1 MTTSDKILFDNF
13 PFHGVH
19 FHKIPVGGKGEAVG
33 DCPFCGKSEH
43 LFVQK
48 ATSQWKC
55 HKCGKEGNAYSFLRE
70 HHAKALKQTK
80 GTDYEALASARPGI
94 HPAEAKLFKLAYD
107 RPKHRWLFPVTNG
120 QNALVNLRVWDG
132 FAAKP
137 AVISS
142 PACKLHLF
150 GTSDLKSVGP
160 IWLCEG
166 EWDALALAHL
176 FSKVGVDLGTNS
188 ILAVPGASYN
198 LDKDKEVFRGREVY
212 LCYDNDPPGVDG
224 QAKAKQTLEKVTK
237 QIHAIRWPTDLPA
250 GYDIRDYVA
259 ERSASRTSLKNA
271 WKGLQDLFKLSE
283 APTKTTKLPNVTD
296 FPSLVKEFHKVLH
309 LKQNQIDAL
318 ALSVAVCFSQ
328 KLHGDPLWLFLVGPA
343 GSGKSEMLMAF
354 SSLEEMVYFV
364 SRLTSETLISGYS
377 SGDEDPSLLSRLGNR
392 CLVVKDF
399 TTVKGM
405 GIDRQEDLFSILRDA
420 YDGKVDRP
428 YGNNVERN
436 YTDCQFP
443 MLAGI
448 THVVHGDNRASV
460 GERFLKFEILAADH
474 DVDKHI
480 FSAMSHATVDVTKA
494 ARNDAQLRDAVFA
507 FFLNRDLKDFKL
519 APIINTPWAD
529 KIIALSHVVAV
540 ARTKADHGTKPIPE
554 TPTRI
559 ASQLAKLSQ
568 CLAWVHG
575 EPKIT
580 DDVFRVVKKTASD
593 TAIGWTIET
602 LSALASLPEKSP
614 GLGEYELAEHIRTSV
629 GTIRES
635 LQTLYQISY
644 PYAPNKHGPVITCDF
659 AINPETE
666 RRYRAY
672 KLDPRFLAYWR
683 VAGLRAD
690 DVTHYVSHRGPK
702 PKLKGPPLGKRK
714 TPKRKP
720 AKKGDQK

>member
-13 PFHGVH
+13 TFHGVR
-19 FHKIPVGGKGEAVG
+19 FHKIPSGSKGEALG

-48 ATSQWKC
+48 LTSQWKC

-70 HHAKALKQTK
+70 HHARCLKQTK
-80 GTDYEALASARPGI
+80 MTDYESLASSRPGI
-94 HPAEAKLFKLAYD
+94 HPTEAKRFQLAYD
-107 RPKHRWLFPVTNG
+107 RAKHRWLFPVTNG
-120 QNALVNLRVWDG
+120 QNNIVNLRVWDG
-132 FAAKP
+132 FAEKP

-150 GTSDLKSVGP
+150 GTADLKSVGP

-166 EWDALALAHL
+166 EWDAMALAYL
-176 FSKVGVDLGTNS
+176 FDKVGVDLGTNS

-198 LDKDKEVFRGREVY
+198 LGKDKELFQGREVY

-224 QAKAKQTLEKVTK
+224 QAKAKEVLSKVTK
-237 QIHAIRWPTDLPA
+237 QIHTIRWPTELPT
-250 GYDIRDYVA
+250 GYDIRDYVS
-259 ERSASRTSLKNA
+259 ERSSSRTSLKNA
-271 WKGLQDLFKLSE
+271 WKGLQELFKLSE
-283 APTKTTKLPNVTD
+283 APAKAAKLPNVTT
-296 FPSLVKEFHKVLH
+296 FPALVKEFSKVLH

-318 ALSVAVCFSQ
+318 ALSCAVCFSQ

-354 SSLEEMVYFV
+354 AGLEDMTYFV

-377 SGDEDPSLLSRLGNR
+377 TGDEDPSLLARLGNR

-428 YGNNVERN
+428 FGNAVERKYEN
-436 YTDCQFP
+436 CQFP

-474 DVDKHI
+474 DVNKHML
-480 FSAMSHATVDVTKA
+480 SAISHSTVSVVKA
-494 ARNDAQLRDAVFA
+494 AQNDAQLRDAVIA
-507 FFLNRDLKDFKL
+507 FFTQRDLDNPVLPPIVGTVWETRIISL
-519 APIINTPWAD
+519 A
-529 KIIALSHVVAV
+529 HVVAV
-540 ARTKADHGTKPIPE
+540 ARTKGDHNTKPIPE

-568 CLAWVHG
+568 ALSWVYDQ
-575 EPKIT
+575 PKVTEDI
-580 DDVFRVVKKTASD
+580 FRVIKKTAAD
-593 TAIGWTIET
+593 TSIGWTLEI
-602 LSALASLPEKSP
+602 LAALAGIDEDCP
-614 GLGEYELAEHIRTSV
+614 GLGEHQLTEALRTSIATV
-629 GTIRES
+629 REH

-644 PYAPNKHGPVITCDF
+644 PYAPNKHGPVITCEF
-659 AINPETE
+659 AVNPETE
-666 RRYRAY
+666 RRHRVY

-683 VAGLRAD
+683 DAGLSSNAVQHSYR
-690 DVTHYVSHRGPK
+690 TTRGPK
-702 PKLKGPPLGKRK
+702 VAAKVATKPVKKPVAK
-714 TPKRKP
+714 TK
-720 AKKGDQK
+720 ASNKK